1 MLIADAILLLHFAFV
16 AFVVLGLAYILT
28 GKLLAWSSVRNRWFR
43 LIHLASI
50 SVVVVQSWLG
60 VLCPLTNWEMA
71 LRAKAGGAVYSGTFI
86 SHWLQS
92 LLYYAAPSWVFVVG
106 YTAFGILV
114 IASWFWVHP
123 RPFSYRN

>member
-1 MLIADAILLLHFAFV
+1 MADAILLLHVAFV
-16 AFVVLGLAYILT
+16 AFVVLGLAFILT
-28 GKLLAWSSVRNRWFR
+28 GKLLAWSWVRNRWFR

-50 SVVVVQSWLG
+50 GVVVVQSWLG
-60 VLCPLTNWEMA
+60 VLCPLTNWEIA
-71 LRAKAGGAVYSGTFI
+71 LRAKAGAAVYSGTFI

-123 RPFSYRN
+123 RPFSYPN

>member
-1 MLIADAILLLHFAFV
+1 MADAILLLHVAFV
-16 AFVVLGLAYILT
+16 AFAVLGLAFILT
-28 GKLLAWSSVRNRWFR
+28 GKLLAWSWVRNRWFR

-50 SVVVVQSWLG
+50 GVVVVQSWLG
-60 VLCPLTNWEMA
+60 VLCPLTNWEIA
-71 LRAKAGGAVYSGTFI
+71 LRAKAGAAVYSGTFI

-123 RPFSYRN
+123 RPFSYPN

>member
-1 MLIADAILLLHFAFV
+1 MADAILLLHVAFV
-16 AFVVLGLAYILT
+16 AFVVLGLAFILT
-28 GKLLAWSSVRNRWFR
+28 GKLLAWSWVRNRWFR

-50 SVVVVQSWLG
+50 GVVVVQSWLG

-123 RPFSYRN
+123 RSFSYRN